1 MKTDIIFHEFE
12 EVDST
17 NRVLIDMARDGA
29 PCGTVVW
36 AHRQSGG
43 RGRLGRSFSSPEG
56 GVYISFLLPLPKESE
71 SMSFTL
77 TAMAGVAVKRTIF
90 QVCNLNCGI
99 KWVNDIIFNGKK
111 VCGIL
116 AQAAED
122 KVVLGIGVNYTTPQS
137 SFPAEL
143 RDIACSLYDGSDAA
157 PPMADFVRALAQNI
171 YETCAGEDESWLEV
185 YKSSSTIVGNEVQII
200 QAGEIVG
207 RGKVIGIDDLCHL
220 HIKGE
225 DGKEIVLSTGEVSIR
240 KRDD

>member
-1 MKTDIIFHEFE
+1 MKVDICIHEFE
-12 EVDST
+12 TLDST
-17 NRVLIDMARDGA
+17 NRLLIDMAKSGS

-36 AHRQSGG
+36 AHRQSSG

-56 GVYISFLLPLPKESE
+56 GVYVSFLLPLSDNYEAIGFS
-71 SMSFTL
+71 L
-77 TAMAGVAVKRTIF
+77 TAMAGVAVKRTISE
-90 QVCNLNCGI
+90 VCNVNCGI
-99 KWVNDIIFNGKK
+99 KWVNDVILDGKK

-116 AQAAED
+116 AQVAGD
-122 KVVLGIGVNYTTPQS
+122 KVVMGIGVNYTTPAS
-137 SFPAEL
+137 EFPEEI
-143 RDIACSLYDGSDAA
+143 RDIACSIYDDPAKA
-157 PPMADFVRALAQNI
+157 PKMSLFVETLARNVFGI
-171 YETCAGEDESWLEV
+171 CSGNDKSWLEE